1 MSELHVNRQRIIQG
15 AILSSPDTA
24 FASQEASTDTPGM
37 GLSPSQGRGGVARK
51 PTPLF
56 FTYSGEG
63 RAMTFKKL
71 KYPLKNWKPAHM
83 SVRTKRKIVK
93 ED

>member
-1 MSELHVNRQRIIQG
+1 MSNDSVKINVYLPTKPYIYQLC
-15 AILSSPDTA
+15 A
-24 FASQEASTDTPGM
+24 
-37 GLSPSQGRGGVARK
+37 GLKIRRK

-71 KYPLKNWKPAHM
+71 KYPLKNWKPAYM
-83 SVRTKRKIVK
+83 SVRTK
-93 ED
+93 